1 MEKRTGPTE
10 AQLEAALQG
19 ARDMVEAPHSA
30 NSAHSPATDAG
41 APDEFVK
48 RETAVFVPGTHK
60 KPA

>member
-19 ARDMVEAPHSA
+19 ARDMVEAPHAVNTA
-30 NSAHSPATDAG
+30 NPPAADPA
-41 APDEFVK
+41 APDEVVR
-48 RETAVFVPGTHK
+48 RETAVFVPGTQK

>member
-19 ARDMVEAPHSA
+19 ARDMVEAPHTA
-30 NSAHSPATDAG
+30 NHANPAAAG
-41 APDEFVK
+41 AVPDEVVK
-48 RETAVFVPGTHK
+48 RETALFVPGTQK